1 MKDEQIYKSD
11 EYLISALRQRDRSA
25 FKYLYKNYTGP
36 IKHFVK
42 TNGGQDVDAEEIEQ
56 NVIVLLYE
64 KITSGNFVLNE
75 GTKLSTYM
83 YAVGKN
89 MWYKK
94 SGRTLTLMGEES
106 IAETGEDYDFDGI
119 FESADG
125 DEQIIISALQNT
137 DHDCKEIL
145 TLYYYDNKSMREIA
159 EKMESITE
167 ENLRKRKYKCIQKL
181 KKVLTDKIKYHG

>member
-1 MKDEQIYKSD
+1 MYNNDQQLIAALKD
-11 EYLISALRQRDRSA
+11 RDRNA
-25 FKYLYKNYTGP
+25 FKFLYKNYTGP
-36 IKHFVK
+36 NKHFVK

-64 KITSGNFVLNE
+64 KITSGNFMLNE

-94 SGRTLTLMGEES
+94 SGTQIKVKYDDEITERGEEF
-106 IAETGEDYDFDGI
+106 DFDGLL
-119 FESADG
+119 DG
-125 DEQIIISALQNT
+125 LDQNEKIIIDALQSS
-137 DHDCKEIL
+137 DQDCKEIL
-145 TLYYYDNKSMREIA
+145 TMYYYDNKSMREI
-159 EKMESITE
+159 SLNLGTISE

-181 KKVLTDKIKYHG
+181 KKVLIDKIKSHG